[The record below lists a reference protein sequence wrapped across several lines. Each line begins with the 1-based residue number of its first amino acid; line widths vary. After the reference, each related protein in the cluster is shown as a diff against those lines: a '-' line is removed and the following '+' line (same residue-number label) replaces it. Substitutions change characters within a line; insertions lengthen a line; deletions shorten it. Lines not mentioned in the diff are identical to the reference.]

1 VSSDDGD
8 DVVGQ
13 GEDHAGSRFSL
24 PPWRLSRGSLILAA
38 LTLLIGLGAG
48 YAAGQRHTGGPAR
61 AGARAAG
68 AGAAGAGGAATRQ
81 PRTSP
86 SPVSPLVPVSLALT
100 QLATGCSAQVGRDL
114 QLGVQVTN
122 RSAAPVTLGEV
133 KAVLPMGGL
142 RAISQQWG
150 PCGALPAGQ
159 APPGSPLAPGD
170 SVWFTVTFKVL
181 LKCPG
186 PLPVQFAVGYDVGGR
201 HAVATLP
208 GFADLTQVPYGVCP
222 G

>member
-1 VSSDDGD
+1 MAAVTL
-8 DVVGQ
+8 VV
-13 GEDHAGSRFSL
+13 
-24 PPWRLSRGSLILAA
+24 
-38 LTLLIGLGAG
+38 GLGAG
-48 YAAGQRHTGGPAR
+48 YAAGHRHTRGGA
-61 AGARAAG
+61 AGASAAG
-68 AGAAGAGGAATRQ
+68 AGADATQR
-81 PRTSP
+81 PRTSS

-100 QLATGCSAQVGRDL
+100 QLTTGCSAQVGRDL

-122 RSAAPVTLGEV
+122 RSAAAVTLEQI

-142 RAISQQWG
+142 RAISEQWG
-150 PCGALPAGQ
+150 PCGILPAGQ

-186 PLPVQFAVGYDVGGR
+186 PLPVQFSVGYDVGGQ
-201 HAVATLP
+201 HAVVTLP
-208 GFADLTQVPYGVCP
+208 GFVDLSQVPYGVCP